1 MINLIMKIQ
10 LKNDFE
16 NIYMHAFISRTE
28 NMVVLKFYCQE
39 NMTFFNLAIFL
50 NAKFKCMQNVREVRY
65 SKTLYCNC
73 DWHILKNYQEVLM
86 KIYYAAG
93 LKEMAMGSGYRG
105 MTLENAKSFKRTHQ
119 FLFQTCKAIAHVMIA
134 QFLSENNS
142 NDLLLVLVVA
152 NKLEEMINEKSKLH
166 LI

>member
-1 MINLIMKIQ
+1 
-10 LKNDFE
+10 
-16 NIYMHAFISRTE
+16 
-28 NMVVLKFYCQE
+28 
-39 NMTFFNLAIFL
+39 
-50 NAKFKCMQNVREVRY
+50 
-65 SKTLYCNC
+65 
-73 DWHILKNYQEVLM
+73 M

-105 MTLENAKSFKRTHQ
+105 MALQSLENAKSFKRTHQ
-119 FLFQTCKAIAHVMIA
+119 FLFQTCEAIAHVMIA

-152 NKLEEMINEKSKLH
+152 NKLEEMINEKSNLH